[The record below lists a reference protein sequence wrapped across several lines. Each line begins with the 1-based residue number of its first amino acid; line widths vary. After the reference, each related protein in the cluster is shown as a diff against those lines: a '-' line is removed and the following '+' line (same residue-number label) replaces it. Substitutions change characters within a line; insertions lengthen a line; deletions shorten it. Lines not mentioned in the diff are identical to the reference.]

1 MRRHSE
7 ELPGLLDEVIN
18 LDQQRRQKQT
28 LLDEL
33 RSELNNGSKLF
44 GMLKQIGEA
53 PVNLDNFSPE
63 QLIFTKKYSSVELIN
78 NQLLSKQTLEDIQSS
93 LRDLSNKVELQNEE
107 AASIDRDLIRKSSLL
122 PNMPLSSVPDGN
134 SETDNKEIRSWGEPP
149 NMDFAPL
156 PHWDIG
162 TTLDIIDFERG
173 VKMSGSRFYVL
184 KGKGARLQRGLIQWM
199 LDLHTADHGY
209 TEIYPPF
216 VVTEKALYGSG
227 QLPKFISNI
236 YRDIEDDLWMVPTA
250 EVPLTAMH
258 AEEILSEEDLP
269 INYVAYTPSFRRE
282 KMSAGRDIR
291 GIKRG
296 HQFDKVEMYK
306 YVKPEDSLK
315 ELETLV
321 QNAEIILKMLKLPY
335 RVIELCAG
343 DLGTAAAKTYDIE
356 VWSPGSEEWLEVSSC
371 STTEDFQARRS
382 NIRYR
387 DNITRKNIF
396 VHTLNGS
403 GLALP
408 RLVIAILE
416 NYQNSEGNVE
426 IPEIIRDYIGFNSI
440 ERVY

>member
-1 MRRHSE
+1 MRRHSKD
-7 ELPGLLDEVIN
+7 LPDLLDEVVD
-18 LDQQRRQKQT
+18 LDQKRRAKQT

-33 RSELNNGSKLF
+33 RSELNIGSKLF
-44 GMLKQIGEA
+44 GMLKQIGENTI
-53 PVNLDNFSPE
+53 NLGDYSPE
-63 QLIFTKKYSSVELIN
+63 HVNFIEKYSEGNITDNTS
-78 NQLLSKQTLEDIQSS
+78 LSKKALDAIQES
-93 LRDLSNKVELQNEE
+93 LRILSDKVEVE
-107 AASIDRDLIRKSSLL
+107 ASSASSIDNELNSKLSML
-122 PNMPLSSVPDGN
+122 PNIPLKSVPDG
-134 SETDNKEIRSWGEPP
+134 SDETDNKEVRIWGEPKTT
-149 NMDFAPL
+149 NFTPL
-156 PHWDIG
+156 PHWEIG
-162 TTLDIIDFERG
+162 TGLNIIDFERG

-184 KGKGARLQRGLIQWM
+184 KGQGARLQRSLIQWM
-199 LDLHTADHGY
+199 LDLHTSEHQY

-216 VVTEKALYGSG
+216 VVTENALYGSG

-236 YRDIEDDLWMVPTA
+236 YRDIEDDLWLVPTA

-258 AEEILSEEDLP
+258 AEEILSEEQLP

-296 HQFDKVEMYK
+296 HQFDKVELYK
-306 YVKPEDSLK
+306 YVKPENSLR

-321 QNAEIILKMLKLPY
+321 QHAETILQKLELPY
-335 RVIELCAG
+335 RVVELCAG

-371 STTEDFQARRS
+371 STTEDFQSRRS

-387 DNITRKNIF
+387 DKSSKKNVF

-416 NYQNSEGNVE
+416 NYQDAEGNVE
-426 IPEIIRDYIGFNSI
+426 IPEIIRKYTGFNTI
-440 ERVY
+440 ERAY

>member
-7 ELPGLLDEVIN
+7 ELPGLLDEVID
-18 LDQQRRQKQT
+18 LDQNRRQKQT

-53 PVNLDNFSPE
+53 PVNINIFSPE
-63 QLIFTKKYSSVELIN
+63 QLAFTKKYSNVELID

-93 LRDLSNKVELQNEE
+93 LRDLSDRVEIQSEE
-107 AASIDRDLIRKSSLL
+107 AASIDHDLMSKSSLL
-122 PNMPLSSVPDGN
+122 PNIPLPSVPDGN
-134 SETDNKEIRSWGEPP
+134 SETDNQEIRSWGEPP
-149 NMDFAPL
+149 SMDFVPL

-162 TTLDIIDFERG
+162 TNLDIIDFERG

-199 LDLHTADHGY
+199 LDLHTSDHGY

-216 VVTEKALYGSG
+216 VVTESALYGSG

-258 AEEILSEEDLP
+258 SEEILSEESLP

-306 YVKPEDSLK
+306 YVKPEHSLE

-321 QNAEIILKMLKLPY
+321 QNAEIILQKLELPY

-387 DNITRKNIF
+387 DKTTRKNIF

-408 RLVIAILE
+408 RLMIAILE
-416 NYQNSEGNVE
+416 NYQTSEGNVE
-426 IPEIIRDYIGFNSI
+426 IPEVIRDYIGFNSM

>member
-7 ELPGLLDEVIN
+7 ELPGLLDEVID
-18 LDQQRRQKQT
+18 LDQKRRQKQT

-63 QLIFTKKYSSVELIN
+63 QLAFTKKYSSIELVN
-78 NQLLSKQTLEDIQSS
+78 NQLLSKQSLEDIQSS
-93 LRDLSNKVELQNEE
+93 LRDLSNKVEIQNEE

-122 PNMPLSSVPDGN
+122 PNIPLSSVPDGN

-149 NMDFAPL
+149 NMDFVPL

-258 AEEILSEEDLP
+258 AEEILSEEALP

-306 YVKPEDSLK
+306 YVKPEHSLE

-321 QNAEIILKMLKLPY
+321 QNAEIILKKLKLPY

-387 DNITRKNIF
+387 DKTTGKNIF

-416 NYQNSEGNVE
+416 NYQTNEGNVE